1 MDTTVADGLT
11 PEDVLAT
18 EELLARPRKAP
29 DLAAEVAAFR
39 ELSGLM
45 ATDPTRAIQR
55 SLEIAL
61 ALCGAGSSGL
71 SVLTQN
77 DKGEPIF
84 RWDALAGAFAPFV
97 GGTTPRD
104 FSPCGLCLNQDTTI
118 LVSRPA
124 RVFRYFEAAEP
135 AIVEGLI
142 VPVHGNDGTPLGT
155 LWVVH
160 HDEVGRFD
168 AEDARVMGELA
179 VQLTLA
185 LALLRDAAARD
196 AVAQEAHH
204 RVKNTLT
211 ATAGVLR
218 LQARAVRSEEAR
230 TVLDEALGR
239 LGVFASVHDLLHRAA
254 TDDGAVEVTAL
265 LERLV
270 DGLRW
275 SGFCADGRVRLRCQP
290 GEKVLLPA
298 DAAVSLALVANEAVT
313 NACKHAFPDGRSG
326 EVEVRLERG
335 QGGGLLLTVRDDGVG
350 LPARVREGGL
360 GHKLTRAFA
369 RKLGATLAISGE
381 GGTTLALKLP
391 DNATGHSASCRAGQH
406 PGIRTRD
413 GWHPGAPPWQSCP
426 QPR

>member
-1 MDTTVADGLT
+1 MDTTVTSGLI

-18 EELLARPRKAP
+18 EELRARPRKAP
-29 DLAAEVAAFR
+29 DFAAEVAAFH

-45 ATDPTRAIQR
+45 ANDPTRAIQR
-55 SLEIAL
+55 FLEIAL
-61 ALCGAGSSGL
+61 ALCGATSSGL
-71 SVLTQN
+71 SVLAQN

-104 FSPCGLCLNQDTTI
+104 FSPCGLCLNRDTTI

-142 VPVHGNDGTPLGT
+142 VPVHGADGAPLGT
-155 LWVVH
+155 LWVIH

-185 LALLRDAAARD
+185 LAMLRDAAARD
-196 AVAQEAHH
+196 AATQEAHH

-230 TVLDEALGR
+230 AVLDDALGR
-239 LGVFASVHDLLHRAA
+239 LGVFASMHDLLHRAA
-254 TDDGAVEVTAL
+254 TEDGVVEVTAL

-275 SGFCADGRVRLRCQP
+275 SGCCADGRVRLRFQS
-290 GEKVLLPA
+290 GERVFLPA

-313 NACKHAFPDGRSG
+313 NACKHAFPGGRSG

-350 LPARVREGGL
+350 LPARAREGGL

-369 RKLGATLAISGE
+369 RKLGATIAISGE
-381 GGTTLALKLP
+381 GGTTLALKLS
-391 DNATGHSASCRAGQH
+391 DTTGNPESCRTGQH
-406 PGIRTRD
+406 PGIRVGD
-413 GWHPGAPPWQSCP
+413 GWRPGAPP
-426 QPR
+426 

>member
-1 MDTTVADGLT
+1 
-11 PEDVLAT
+11 
-18 EELLARPRKAP
+18 
-29 DLAAEVAAFR
+29 
-39 ELSGLM
+39 
-45 ATDPTRAIQR
+45 
-55 SLEIAL
+55 
-61 ALCGAGSSGL
+61 
-71 SVLTQN
+71 
-77 DKGEPIF
+77 
-84 RWDALAGAFAPFV
+84 
-97 GGTTPRD
+97 
-104 FSPCGLCLNQDTTI
+104 
-118 LVSRPA
+118 
-124 RVFRYFEAAEP
+124 
-135 AIVEGLI
+135 
-142 VPVHGNDGTPLGT
+142 
-155 LWVVH
+155 
-160 HDEVGRFD
+160 
-168 AEDARVMGELA
+168 MGELA

-196 AVAQEAHH
+196 AATQEAHH

-230 TVLDEALGR
+230 AVLDEALGR

-254 TDDGAVEVTAL
+254 TEDGVVEVTAL

-275 SGFCADGRVRLRCQP
+275 SGFCADGRVRLRFQS
-290 GEKVLLPA
+290 GKRVLLPA

-326 EVEVRLERG
+326 EVEVRLERD

-391 DNATGHSASCRAGQH
+391 DNAAGYPASCRAGQH
-406 PGIRTRD
+406 PGIRTGD
-413 GWHPGAPPWQSCP
+413 GWRPGAPPWQSRP

>member
-1 MDTTVADGLT
+1 LS
-11 PEDVLAT
+11 VL
-18 EELLARPRKAP
+18 L
-29 DLAAEVAAFR
+29 
-39 ELSGLM
+39 
-45 ATDPTRAIQR
+45 ATDPARAIQR
-55 SLEIAL
+55 FLEIAL

-71 SVLTQN
+71 SVLAQD

-104 FSPCGLCLNQDTTI
+104 FSPCGLCLNRDTTI

-142 VPVHGNDGTPLGT
+142 VPVHGADGAPLGT
-155 LWVVH
+155 LWVIH
-160 HDEVGRFD
+160 HDEAGRFD
-168 AEDARVMGELA
+168 TEDARVMGELA

-185 LALLRDAAARD
+185 LALLRDAAARE

-211 ATAGVLR
+211 AIAGVLR
-218 LQARAVRSEEAR
+218 LQARAERSEEAR
-230 TVLDEALGR
+230 AVLDEALGR
-239 LGVFASVHDLLHRAA
+239 LGVFASVHDLLHQAA
-254 TDDGAVEVTAL
+254 TEDGVVEVTAL

-275 SGFCADGRVRLRCQP
+275 SGFCADGRVRLRFQT
-290 GEKVLLPA
+290 GEKVHLPA

-326 EVEVRLERG
+326 EIEVRLEQD

-350 LPARVREGGL
+350 LPDRVREGGL

-381 GGTTLALKLP
+381 GGTTLALTLP
-391 DNATGHSASCRAGQH
+391 DNAARHPASC
-406 PGIRTRD
+406 
-413 GWHPGAPPWQSCP
+413 
-426 QPR
+426 